1 MNKGVWDI
9 VRAQFVTSAVKAEQY
24 PSPQMIEAA
33 FIGRSNVGK
42 SSLINS
48 LCRRNGLARV
58 SATPGKT
65 QTINYY
71 LLNAKRNVEGGA
83 DTAQFYLVDLP
94 GYGFAKTGKS
104 NKDLWSG
111 FISKYLSGSDNLALV
126 CQLIDIRH
134 KPMES
139 DIECYHWLLGC
150 GLNVQIILTKADKL
164 SKNAA
169 MAQKALFK
177 RELGLDD
184 SRIITYSVTQ
194 NTMRSELINRIMMA
208 LENHVKGA
216 IRCGTGFVPV
226 LDIPMMDEQP
236 SRKAA
241 GE

>member
-48 LCRRNGLARV
+48 LCRRN
-58 SATPGKT
+58 GKT

-194 NTMRSELINRIMMA
+194 NTMRSELINRIMTA
-208 LENHVKGA
+208 LENH
-216 IRCGTGFVPV
+216 R
-226 LDIPMMDEQP
+226 
-236 SRKAA
+236 
-241 GE
+241 

>member
-9 VRAQFVTSAVKAEQY
+9 IRANFVTSAVKAEQY
-24 PSPQMIEAA
+24 PTPPLIEAA

-58 SATPGKT
+58 SATPGKD
-65 QTINYY
+65 
-71 LLNAKRNVEGGA
+71 GA
-83 DTAQFYLVDLP
+83 ETAQFYLVDLP
-94 GYGFAKTGKS
+94 GYGFAKTGKN

-111 FISKYLSGSDNLALV
+111 FISKYLSGSDNLAMV

-139 DIECYHWLLGC
+139 DMECYHWLLGC
-150 GLNVQIILTKADKL
+150 GLNVQIVLTKADKL

-169 MAQKALFK
+169 LAQKALFK

-184 SRIITYSVTQ
+184 SRIMTYSVTQ
-194 NTMRSELINRIMMA
+194 NTMRSELINRIMTA
-208 LENHVKGA
+208 LENH
-216 IRCGTGFVPV
+216 
-226 LDIPMMDEQP
+226 
-236 SRKAA
+236 
-241 GE
+241 

>member
-104 NKDLWSG
+104 NKD
-111 FISKYLSGSDNLALV
+111 SDNLALV

-194 NTMRSELINRIMMA
+194 NTMRSELINRIMTA
-208 LENHVKGA
+208 LENH
-216 IRCGTGFVPV
+216 R
-226 LDIPMMDEQP
+226 
-236 SRKAA
+236 
-241 GE
+241 

>member
-139 DIECYHWLLGC
+139 DITTGC
-150 GLNVQIILTKADKL
+150 WAAALTCRLFSLKPINFPKMQPWPRKPFLNA
-164 SKNAA
+164 N
-169 MAQKALFK
+169 
-177 RELGLDD
+177 LGLM
-184 SRIITYSVTQ
+184 TA
-194 NTMRSELINRIMMA
+194 A
-208 LENHVKGA
+208 L
-216 IRCGTGFVPV
+216 
-226 LDIPMMDEQP
+226 
-236 SRKAA
+236 
-241 GE
+241 